1 MCLSLKLPST
11 FCFSYV
17 FYFLFFPS
25 LFKICLCVCLIMF
38 PPLFVQKYLLFHY
51 CLRISQEITTYILHN
66 LCLIFMFTRSLP
78 GQYKHLRKIEIRS
91 FSPQISLQ
99 SYLTIVVFRHD
110 STIRVRYNI
119 FAVIMAIRVIRA
131 AMPAS
136 ALENGRFSTSNS
148 TNTNKVILFSFRE
161 K

>member
-25 LFKICLCVCLIMF
+25 LFKICLCVCLIIF

-99 SYLTIVVFRHD
+99 SYLSYSYSILNETRHYYCLCSQYWEFPGSPVIKISPSNAIV
-110 STIRVRYNI
+110 
-119 FAVIMAIRVIRA
+119 
-131 AMPAS
+131 
-136 ALENGRFSTSNS
+136 
-148 TNTNKVILFSFRE
+148 
-161 K
+161 